1 MKIKISKI
9 NKIPEEKYL
18 GKNKHNLIIMDL
30 KQRKIPFE
38 VVLKAKLS
46 RVGKKINDLKKKAVT
61 TELANGSVVSWVVAS
76 EDINTFQMHALL
88 RNGFSNLLLE
98 NPESVNVIV
107 CLEDKLKDIWAKA
120 ATFVCLINSKDLPSL
135 KKSNKKSALKDFR
148 LFGIDKS
155 LDLLTEEAVIAGNT
169 LARELTMTPP
179 NQLTPSIYRTKLIN
193 GR

>member
-120 ATFVCLINSKDLPSL
+120 ATFVWL
-135 KKSNKKSALKDFR
+135 
-148 LFGIDKS
+148 
-155 LDLLTEEAVIAGNT
+155 
-169 LARELTMTPP
+169 
-179 NQLTPSIYRTKLIN
+179 
-193 GR
+193 